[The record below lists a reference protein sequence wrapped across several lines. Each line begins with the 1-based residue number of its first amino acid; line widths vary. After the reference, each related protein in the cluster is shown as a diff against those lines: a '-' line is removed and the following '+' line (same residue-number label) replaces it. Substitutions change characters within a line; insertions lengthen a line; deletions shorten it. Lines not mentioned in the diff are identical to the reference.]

1 METNGTTENTAA
13 EQDAGQIRNGTYE
26 ILRSRLTHHGQD
38 LRSRIEKLNQARKE
52 VFGGVETRLLSSQR
66 ISTNN
71 NCVPR
76 DMVTIGDRVLFGYNV
91 FVGLRAE
98 TTLEDVFALY
108 QWKDGTFAAC
118 SLEAIRDPQFMA
130 DFQNLYRYYRR
141 TAFAKFSVIGNH
153 LHMVFRVGHEVTDVK
168 TFKWLIQGDTL
179 HYVDARSEHEYVFPP
194 QHQFEWRRTTQD
206 MIRPGTNAHISIEDR
221 VFVETV
227 GGDLTIKIEDNT
239 ETGEGIYAEP
249 VDNPD
254 QTLSDAEIYYAIV
267 GHVILLKVRPY
278 EEERFRYILYNEKVR
293 RALRL
298 DAIEPACVLLPE
310 DHGLIFSRGYYLQ
323 TGELKQFEIQT
334 DDMVFEKRVDSP
346 NGEDYLYVFH
356 NRDAGVYVL
365 LSYNIIE
372 QRVGT
377 PVVCN
382 GYSLFENGM
391 LVHFRADDE
400 PRKHHVVQIW
410 QTPFYG
416 PNFQVPIRQETE
428 LYKIGN
434 RDIVRCMAEC
444 TEILTLAGREES
456 YVNLYLDIARKT
468 EGIQDAYF
476 WIASP
481 ATYHLDEPLAGMRQ
495 AAQAAVEEY
504 EKVVRTKANTRA
516 EIDRVGQGV
525 REIIAALDYDRLG
538 EIGAFVEFLT
548 KLRAIRGTIIS
559 LRDLRYADLE
569 MVAALEQEVAGH
581 TEKLSRLCVEFLLKP
596 ESLDPYRQTTEE
608 HKQKVPT
615 LAKAAEAKQLQQQV
629 AETAAGLE
637 MLTDVVSN
645 LKIEDAT
652 QTIAVID
659 HISLVYAQ
667 VNQVKSALANKL
679 KELGR
684 VEGQA
689 EFVSQ
694 LKLIDQSVISYLD
707 VCDTPEKCQEY
718 LTKAMVQLETLEG
731 RFADFEDFLV
741 QLTEKREEL
750 CDAFESRK
758 VRLIAERSQRAS
770 ALMASAERILK
781 GVTNRAR
788 ALTEIDQI
796 NGYFASDL
804 MIERVRETIEQ
815 LQALGDAV
823 KAEDIANRLKTIHQ
837 DTIRQLKDKQALYE
851 EDDTLIRLGNHRFA
865 VNRQPL
871 EGTVVQK
878 DGRLCFH
885 LTGTG
890 FFEPIEDE
898 ALEQTQDVWDL
909 SVVSETPKVYRGEYL
924 AFKMLLDLL
933 AGPAAQMDAV
943 RALSAE
949 ELLARVQ
956 AFMGPRYDEGYVKG
970 VHDHD
975 AALIL
980 RALLDVR
987 AAAGLLRYDT
997 RARALATLFWH
1008 AGGIPP
1014 AKKATLRVRIAGMG
1028 CVHAL
1033 FGPSAAQDGYVAE
1046 LKAHLD
1052 RFVAQAGS
1060 VARPNGL
1067 PDGGRRVD
1075 AAHPTQEAA
1084 EYLFHELAGA
1094 DEFVVSQTA
1103 RDLKDEMEKYLAQ
1116 RGFADSLRRSVQA
1129 LTQDPVGSHRLLTD
1143 WTRSYLVDSG
1153 RLDRSE
1159 YAEEIA
1165 ALLLPELGRK
1175 WTVIPAGVERDITD
1189 LVGSHPRIEQGRY
1202 RLNYCHFM
1210 ARLGRHEREVV
1221 PRFVQFQK
1229 CRNAVV
1235 ERYSRELHLEEFRP
1249 HVLTTFVRNTLIDKI
1264 YLPLIGDNL
1273 AKQIGAAGQE
1283 KRTDRHGLL
1292 LLISPP
1298 GYGKTTLLEY
1308 IANRLGL
1315 TFVKIN
1321 GPAVGSRV
1329 VSLDPNEAP
1338 NAAAREELAK
1348 LNLALEMGDNV
1359 MIYVDDIQ
1367 HTNPELLQKFIS
1379 LCDAQRRIEG
1389 VYRGRART
1397 YDLRGKRA
1405 CIVMAGNPY
1414 TESGKRFR
1422 IPDMLANR
1430 ADTYNI
1436 GDIVGDNYDQ
1446 FVLSYIENCL
1456 TSNPVLEKL
1465 TRRSQRDAYTILKIA
1480 ETGQREGLDF
1490 EGNYTAEEVQEYV
1503 ATMKKLLVVRDV
1515 VLKVNREYIRSA
1527 GQADEYRTEPPFLL
1541 QGSYRNMNRIAARVL
1556 PVMNEAELWTLV
1568 HSTYEQDAQMLTTG
1582 AESNLLK
1589 FRELTGRLDEEQAR
1603 RWDQI
1608 KKTFG
1613 RNLLLGGDSE
1623 DKVNKIIRQM
1633 NAFTAGL
1640 DSIKEVLTE
1649 GVATLRPAPS
1659 QGTPREDA
1667 FQAAAEDLLAKM
1679 DHLITEI
1686 KQQRLDQAE
1695 VDQLRQVKRTTHD
1708 SNTMISVLEEQFR
1721 AMETWLLPMTHGNKA
1736 QKDQVIDQLMKR
1748 FELMVEG
1755 YNRLIEVLRS
1765 RKGAS
1770 DAPARAAEP
1779 PTANEPAKRTVPKA
1793 KRRMPPSDANS

>member
-1 METNGTTENTAA
+1 METNGTGEKAA
-13 EQDAGQIRNGTYE
+13 EAQEQVQIRNGTYE
-26 ILRSRLTHHGQD
+26 ILRSRLLHHGKD
-38 LRSRIEKLNQARKE
+38 LRGRLDELNKARKE
-52 VFGGVETRLLSSQR
+52 VFGGVDTRLLSSQR
-66 ISTNN
+66 VSTSNK
-71 NCVPR
+71 CVPR
-76 DMVTIGDRVLFGYNV
+76 DMVTIGDKFVFGYNV

-98 TTLEDVFALY
+98 TALDDVFAIY
-108 QWKDGTFAAC
+108 QWKGGTFA
-118 SLEAIRDPQFMA
+118 SYPLDLIRDSQFET
-130 DFQNLYRYYRR
+130 DFRNLYRYYRR
-141 TAFAKFSVIGNH
+141 TVFAKFSVIGRH
-153 LHMVFRVGHEVTDVK
+153 LHMVFRVGREVTDVK
-168 TFKWLIQGDTL
+168 TFKWLIQGNTL
-179 HYVDARSEHEYVFPP
+179 QYVDARSEHECVFPP

-206 MIRPGTNAHISIEDR
+206 MIRQGTNPHISIEDR
-221 VFVETV
+221 VFVETI
-227 GGDLTIKIEDNT
+227 GGDLTIKIENNT
-239 ETGEGIYAEP
+239 ETGKGIYAEP
-249 VDNPD
+249 VDNAD
-254 QTLSDAEIYYAIV
+254 QTLSDAEIHYAVVGNVIV
-267 GHVILLKVRPY
+267 LKIRPY
-278 EEERFRYILYNEKVR
+278 EEKRFRYILYNEKVR
-293 RALRL
+293 KAIRI
-298 DAIEPACVLLPE
+298 DAIEPACLLLPE
-310 DHGLIFSRGYYLQ
+310 DHGLIFARGYYLQ
-323 TGELKQFEIQT
+323 TGELKQFELQT
-334 DDMVFEKRVDSP
+334 DGMVFEKRVDSP

-356 NRDAGVYVL
+356 NHDAGVYVL

-372 QRVGT
+372 QKVGT
-377 PVVCN
+377 PVVCS
-382 GYSLFENGM
+382 GYSLFEDGM

-400 PRKHHVVQIW
+400 PKRHHVLQVW
-410 QTPFYG
+410 QTPYYG
-416 PNFQVPIRQETE
+416 PDFHVPVKQETE

-444 TEILTLAGREES
+444 TEILALTGREET
-456 YVNLYLDIARKT
+456 YLNLYLDIARKAEEIRDT
-468 EGIQDAYF
+468 YF

-481 ATYHLDEPLAGMRQ
+481 ETLRLDEPLEGIKQ
-495 AAQAAVEEY
+495 AARAAVDEY
-504 EKVVRTKANTRA
+504 EKVVRTKANTRV
-516 EIDRVGQGV
+516 EIDKVAQGV
-525 REIIAALDYDRLG
+525 REIIAALDYDRID
-538 EIGAFVEFLT
+538 EIGEFVDFLA
-548 KLRAIRGTIIS
+548 KLRSIRGTIIS
-559 LRDLRYADLE
+559 LRDLRYADSETITTLE
-569 MVAALEQEVAGH
+569 NEVAEH
-581 TEKLSRLCVEFLLKP
+581 TEKLSGLCVEFLLKP
-596 ESLDPYRQTTEE
+596 ESLDPYRRTAEE
-608 HKQKVPT
+608 HKQRVPE
-615 LAKAAEAKQLQQQV
+615 LAKVADARQLQEQV
-629 AETAAGLE
+629 TETAAGLE

-667 VNQVKSALANKL
+667 VNQIRSALANRL
-679 KELGR
+679 KELGK

-694 LKLIDQSVISYLD
+694 LKLVDQSVIGYLD

-731 RFADFEDFLV
+731 KFADFDEFIV

-758 VRLIAERSQRAS
+758 VRLIAERNQRAS

-781 GVTNRAR
+781 GVANRVR
-788 ALTEIDQI
+788 TLTDIDQI

-804 MIERVRETIEQ
+804 MIDRVRETIEQ
-815 LQALGDAV
+815 LKALGDAV

-851 EDDTLIRLGNHRFA
+851 DDDNVIRLGTHRFA

-871 EGTVVQK
+871 EGTIVQK
-878 DGRLCFH
+878 DGQLCFH

-890 FFEPIEDE
+890 FFEVIEDE
-898 ALEQTQDVWDL
+898 VLEQTKDVWDL
-909 SVVSETPKVYRGEYL
+909 NLVSETPQVYRSEYL
-924 AFKMLLDLL
+924 AFRMLESLL
-933 AGPAAQMDAV
+933 AGPAAETESL
-943 RALSAE
+943 RALPAG
-949 ELLARVQ
+949 ELLSRVQ

-975 AALIL
+975 AAMIL
-980 RALLDVR
+980 QALLEIR
-987 AAAGLLRYDT
+987 STAGLLRYDT
-997 RARALATLFWH
+997 RARAIATLFWH
-1008 AGGIPP
+1008 AGGIPQEE
-1014 AKKATLRVRIAGMG
+1014 KATLRARIMGMG
-1028 CVHAL
+1028 YVQAM
-1033 FGPSAAQDGYVAE
+1033 FGPSEARAGYIAE
-1046 LKAHLD
+1046 IRTRLD
-1052 RFVAQAGS
+1052 RFVETTGF
-1060 VARPNGL
+1060 L
-1067 PDGGRRVD
+1067 K
-1075 AAHPTQEAA
+1075 AALVQEAA
-1084 EYLFHELAGA
+1084 EYLFYELAGE
-1094 DEFVVSQTA
+1094 DEFVVSQTG
-1103 RDLKDEMEKYLAQ
+1103 RDLKDDLQKHLTK
-1116 RGFADSLRRSVQA
+1116 RGFSESLQESMQA
-1129 LTQDPVGSHRLLTD
+1129 LTQDSTGSFRLLAD
-1143 WTRSYLVDSG
+1143 WARAYLVDAG
-1153 RLDRSE
+1153 QGDRSE

-1165 ALLLPELGRK
+1165 ALLMPGLGVK
-1175 WTVIPAGVERDITD
+1175 WTVVPAGVERD
-1189 LVGSHPRIEQGRY
+1189 LAGLAGSHPRIEQGTY

-1210 ARLGRHEREVV
+1210 GRLRWHEQHVA
-1221 PRFVQFQK
+1221 PRFVQYQK
-1229 CRNAVV
+1229 CRNAIV
-1235 ERYSRELHLEEFRP
+1235 ERYSKDLHLDEFQP

-1264 YLPLIGDNL
+1264 YLPLIGANL

-1283 KRTDRHGLL
+1283 KRTDRQGML

-1308 IANRLGL
+1308 VANRLGL

-1329 VSLDPNEAP
+1329 VSLDPAEAP

-1359 MIYVDDIQ
+1359 MIYIDDIQ
-1367 HTNPELLQKFIS
+1367 HTNPEFLQKFIS

-1405 CIVMAGNPY
+1405 CVVMAGNPY

-1465 TRRSQRDAYTILKIA
+1465 TRRSQRDAFTILKIA

-1541 QGSYRNMNRIAARVL
+1541 QGSYRNMNRMAERVL
-1556 PVMNEAELWTLV
+1556 PVMDDTELWTLV

-1589 FRELTGRLDEEQAR
+1589 FRELTGRLDEEHAK

-1613 RNLLLGGDSE
+1613 RNLLLGGDSD
-1623 DKVNKIIRQM
+1623 DKIGKIIRQL

-1640 DSIKEVLTE
+1640 DSIKEVLAD
-1649 GVATLRPAPS
+1649 GVTAMRQPP
-1659 QGTPREDA
+1659 GPDGPE
-1667 FQAAAEDLLAKM
+1667 AAAEDVLAKM
-1679 DHLITEI
+1679 NQLITEL
-1686 KQQRLDQAE
+1686 KQQRMEQATSEE
-1695 VDQLRQVKRTTHD
+1695 VQRAERTAHD
-1708 SNTMISVLEEQFR
+1708 SRALVSVLEEQFR
-1721 AMETWLLPMTHGNKA
+1721 AMETWLLPMTHGDKA
-1736 QKDQVIDQLMKR
+1736 QKHQVIDQLMKR
-1748 FELMVEG
+1748 FEVMVHG

-1765 RKGAS
+1765 HRTAEEPPQGQQARKG
-1770 DAPARAAEP
+1770 P
-1779 PTANEPAKRTVPKA
+1779 PKTKRKT
-1793 KRRMPPSDANS
+1793 PPSDKNT

>member
-1 METNGTTENTAA
+1 METNGTTQNAA
-13 EQDAGQIRNGTYE
+13 EGQDTGQIRNGTYE
-26 ILRSRLTHHGQD
+26 ILRHRLAQHGQD

-76 DMVTIGDRVLFGYNV
+76 DMVTVGDRVLFGYNV

-108 QWKDGTFAAC
+108 QWKDGTFAAS
-118 SLEAIRDPQFMA
+118 SLEAIRDPQFVA

-168 TFKWLIQGDTL
+168 TFKWLIEGDTL

-206 MIRPGTNAHISIEDR
+206 MIRPGKNAHISIEDR

-254 QTLSDAEIYYAIV
+254 QTLSDAEIYYALV

-278 EEERFRYILYNEKVR
+278 EEKRFRYILYNEKVR

-334 DDMVFEKRVDSP
+334 EDMVFEKRVDSP

-377 PVVCN
+377 PVVCS

-391 LVHFRADDE
+391 LVYFRADDE
-400 PRKHHVVQIW
+400 PRKHHVVQVW

-416 PNFQVPIRQETE
+416 PNFQVPVRQETE

-456 YVNLYLDIARKT
+456 YVNLYLDIARKA
-468 EGIQDAYF
+468 EEIQDAYF

-481 ATYHLDEPLAGMRQ
+481 ATFHLDEPLAGLRQ
-495 AAQAAVEEY
+495 AAQAAVDEY

-516 EIDRVGQGV
+516 EIDRAGQAV

-548 KLRAIRGTIIS
+548 KLRALRGTIIS

-569 MVAALEQEVAGH
+569 MVAALEKEVAEH
-581 TEKLSRLCVEFLLKP
+581 TEKLSRLCVEFLLRP
-596 ESLDPYRQTTEE
+596 ESLDPYRKTAEQ
-608 HKQKVPT
+608 HQQKVPT
-615 LAKAAEAKQLQQQV
+615 LAKVAEAKQLQQQV

-741 QLTEKREEL
+741 PLTEKREEL

-758 VRLIAERSQRAS
+758 VRLIAERNQRAS

-804 MIERVRETIEQ
+804 MIERVRETVEQ

-871 EGTVVQK
+871 EGTVIQR

-898 ALEQTQDVWDL
+898 ALEQTKDVWDL
-909 SVVSETPKVYRGEYL
+909 NIVSETPEVYRGEYL

-933 AGPAAQMDAV
+933 AGPAAPLEAV
-943 RALSAE
+943 RVSPAE

-956 AFMGPRYDEGYVKG
+956 AFMGPRYEEGYIKG

-980 RALLDVR
+980 RALLEIR

-997 RARALATLFWH
+997 RARALAALFWH

-1014 AKKATLRVRIAGMG
+1014 EEKAILRARIAGMG
-1028 CVHAL
+1028 CVRAL

-1046 LKAHLD
+1046 LKTHLD
-1052 RFVAQAGS
+1052 RFVEQTAN
-1060 VARPNGL
+1060 VEE
-1067 PDGGRRVD
+1067 RRKRVFF
-1075 AAHPTQEAA
+1075 PTQEAA
-1084 EYLFHELAGA
+1084 EYLFHELAGEE
-1094 DEFVVSQTA
+1094 EFVASQTA
-1103 RDLKDEMEKYLAQ
+1103 RNLKDEMEKHLAQ
-1116 RGFADSLRRSVQA
+1116 RGFAESLRRSLQA
-1129 LTQDPVGSHRLLTD
+1129 LAQDPVGSHRLLTD
-1143 WTRSYLVDSG
+1143 WARSYLVDSG
-1153 RLDRSE
+1153 RPDRSE

-1165 ALLLPELGRK
+1165 ALLLPGLGVK
-1175 WTVIPAGVERDITD
+1175 WTAVPASVEREIPG
-1189 LVGSHPRIEQGRY
+1189 LAGSHPRIEQGKC

-1210 ARLGRHEREVV
+1210 ARLRRHEKEVV
-1221 PRFVQFQK
+1221 PRFVQYQK

-1235 ERYSRELHLEEFRP
+1235 ERYSRELHLEEFQA

-1283 KRTDRHGLL
+1283 KRTDRQGLL

-1367 HTNPELLQKFIS
+1367 HTNPEFLQKFIS

-1397 YDLRGKRA
+1397 YDLRGKRV

-1465 TRRSQRDAYTILKIA
+1465 TRRSQRDACTILKIA
-1480 ETGQREGLDF
+1480 ATGQQEGLDF

-1515 VLKVNREYIRSA
+1515 VLRVNREYIRSA

-1556 PVMNEAELWTLV
+1556 PVMNDTELWTLIY
-1568 HSTYEQDAQMLTTG
+1568 STYEQDAQMLTTG

-1623 DKVNKIIRQM
+1623 DKVNRIIRQL

-1640 DSIKEVLTE
+1640 DSIRGVLTE
-1649 GVATLRPAPS
+1649 GVAALRPPPA
-1659 QGTPREDA
+1659 QDTPREDA

-1695 VDQLRQVKRTTHD
+1695 VEQLRQAKKATHD
-1708 SNTMISVLEEQFR
+1708 SHAMVSVLEEQFR
-1721 AMETWLLPMTHGNKA
+1721 AMETWLLPMTHGDKA

-1748 FELMVEG
+1748 FELMVQG
-1755 YNRLIEVLRS
+1755 YNRLIEVLQS
-1765 RKGAS
+1765 RKGTS
-1770 DAPARAAEP
+1770 DTPARAAEP
-1779 PTANEPAKRTVPKA
+1779 PTSKPPAQKTASKA
-1793 KRRMPPSDANS
+1793 KRRMPPPDASF